1 MKRKQTIFSL
11 KDGDTSVSW
20 NADLVGLATKYYK
33 SLFGPGVGN
42 VYEIDPHLWE
52 EEENVSIEEN
62 EERTKPFLEEEI
74 KAALFQMEKI
84 KLQVLMGCP

>member
-1 MKRKQTIFSL
+1 MGI
-11 KDGDTSVSW
+11 SVSW
-20 NADLVGLATKYYK
+20 NADLVGLATEYYK
-33 SLFGPGVGN
+33 SLFGLGVGN

-52 EEENVSIEEN
+52 EEGNVSIEVN